1 MIEWAKDKK
10 PYWEAVCKKYGGK
23 PEAFDWGT
31 WGFFDWSIGKT
42 WPTIGTNNKARKYG
56 WTRVDDTVESWIET
70 FKSFELAGILPP
82 SRVIQAEAKAEAEA
96 KKKSNV
102 VVVPESKAS
111 EQ

>member
-1 MIEWAKDKK
+1 MENNFSMIEWAKDKR

-56 WTRVDDTVESWIET
+56 WTRVDDTFESWIET

-82 SRVIQAEAKAEAEA
+82 SRVIQAESAAIKDGALLTE
-96 KKKSNV
+96 
-102 VVVPESKAS
+102 
-111 EQ
+111 